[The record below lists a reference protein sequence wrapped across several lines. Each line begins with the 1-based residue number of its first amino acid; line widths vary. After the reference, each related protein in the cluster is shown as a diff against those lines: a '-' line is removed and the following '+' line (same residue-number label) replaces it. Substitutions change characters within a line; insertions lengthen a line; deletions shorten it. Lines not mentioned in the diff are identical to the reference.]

1 MSLTYSQSVTHRE
14 MASSDSTSTC
24 PESRAIRCHFASLAK
39 AITDPLGLSMELF
52 SKEIIEEVT
61 MEKAKLPNQTDREK
75 NSVLLSAVMRRVE
88 ARPSLF
94 HCFIG
99 SAQRKWRP
107 HSQGTGRE
115 AGDYLQ

>member
-1 MSLTYSQSVTHRE
+1 MTLLVLVLRVG
-14 MASSDSTSTC
+14 
-24 PESRAIRCHFASLAK
+24 HFTRHFSSLAK

-52 SKEIIEEVT
+52 SEEIIEEVT
-61 MEKAKLPNQTDREK
+61 MEEVDLPNQTVSKK
-75 NSVLLSAVMRRVE
+75 NRVLLSAVMRRVE

-94 HCFIG
+94 HRLVE
-99 SAQRKWRP
+99 STQRKWRP